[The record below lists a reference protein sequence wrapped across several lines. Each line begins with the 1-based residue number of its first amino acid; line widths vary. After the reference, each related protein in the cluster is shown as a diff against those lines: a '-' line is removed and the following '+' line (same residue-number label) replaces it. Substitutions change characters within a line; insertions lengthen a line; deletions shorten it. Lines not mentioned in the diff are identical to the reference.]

1 MAAVLQDE
9 TYTVAY
15 GTGLTLSASKKYI
28 VHGVTT
34 ASAAYGAA
42 GGGIGDAL
50 TFGTA
55 TGYLLS
61 KQVALVGESGGNVWT
76 VTDTW
81 STPTNQAPA
90 DTSANY
96 SASVGGTFVD
106 VWRTGVTLPT
116 SGTPSGTDIGGTK
129 VDSAGVPVSTFI
141 TQSTISRIRQLATV
155 PWTSIWGAVGKRN
168 SDAFDGAAI
177 GQLLFKG
184 VQVSMVQSG
193 LFQVTYEFMGDQHLH
208 LRQVCTREADQKP
221 KGDGTFQALEVKFI
235 QPFPSTTSFST
246 LIAATS

>member
-9 TYTVAY
+9 NYTVAY

-28 VHGVTT
+28 VHGVST
-34 ASAAYGAA
+34 ASAAYAAA

-106 VWRTGVTLPT
+106 VWRTGVTLP
-116 SGTPSGTDIGGTK
+116 SAGTAAGTDIGGTK

-221 KGDGTFQALEVKFI
+221 KGDGTNQALEVKFI
-235 QPFPSTTSFST
+235 QPFPSTTSFAT
-246 LIAATS
+246 LISATS